1 MKTTSSSSI
10 LSMIFSLIVLS
21 LLSGC
26 QWLQLQNSVG
36 DWGESRSFIHAGDSA
51 MKSGQYVTA
60 IKQFEEAAK
69 LTPDDRVVYERLSE
83 GNWKL
88 GNQTRAIN
96 QMARAVQVS
105 DYDAQL
111 LYKLAELNFQYGD
124 LQRALEAINLSIQSE
139 PQSVDAR
146 ILRASVL
153 QAQGRIAK
161 TLDDLHFVLGVLD
174 EGDILRQVEM
184 QLKVAQ
190 IYIEQHRF
198 QNALSVVTTIPI
210 TKIDDELVIE
220 VYQIHAQT
228 LQQLGRLEDAQEK
241 LELALKLDGDHIET
255 YYRLAETHTLANNMA
270 SASLALKQTLALS
283 PQHQGALQ
291 LRQRISVPR

>member
-1 MKTTSSSSI
+1 MV
-10 LSMIFSLIVLS
+10 FSLIVLG

-26 QWLQLQNSVG
+26 QWLPLQDSVG
-36 DWGESRSFIHAGDSA
+36 DWGKSRSFIHAGDSA

-60 IKQFEEAAK
+60 IEQFEEAAK
-69 LTPDDRVVYERLSE
+69 LTPDDPVVYERLSE
-83 GNWKL
+83 GNWEL

-96 QMARAVQVS
+96 QMAQAVQAS
-105 DYDAQL
+105 DYDAQF

-124 LQRALEAINLSIQSE
+124 LQRALDAVNLSIQSE

-153 QAQGRIAK
+153 QEQGTTSKA
-161 TLDDLHFVLGVLD
+161 LDDLHFVLSVLD
-174 EGDILRQVEM
+174 EGDIARQVEM

-190 IYIEQHRF
+190 IYIQQQRF
-198 QNALSVVTTIPI
+198 QNALSVLTTIPI
-210 TKIDDELVIE
+210 TKIEDDLVIE
-220 VYQIHAQT
+220 VHQIHAQT
-228 LQQLGRLEDAQEK
+228 LQQLGRLEDAQEE

-255 YYRLAETHTLANNMA
+255 YYRLAEIHTLANNMA
-270 SASLALKQTLALS
+270 GASLALKQTLALS

>member
-1 MKTTSSSSI
+1 
-10 LSMIFSLIVLS
+10 
-21 LLSGC
+21 
-26 QWLQLQNSVG
+26 
-36 DWGESRSFIHAGDSA
+36 

-60 IKQFEEAAK
+60 IEQFEEAAK
-69 LTPDDRVVYERLSE
+69 LTPDDPVVYERLSE
-83 GNWKL
+83 GNWEI

-96 QMARAVQVS
+96 QMARAVQAS
-105 DYDAQL
+105 DYDPQL
-111 LYKLAELNFQYGD
+111 LCKLAELNFQHGD
-124 LQRALEAINLSIQSE
+124 LQRALEAVNLSIQSE

-153 QAQGRIAK
+153 QKQGTTAK
-161 TLDDLHFVLGVLD
+161 ALDDLHFVLGVLD
-174 EGDILRQVEM
+174 EGDIVRQVEM

-190 IYIEQHRF
+190 IYIQQHRF

-210 TKIDDELVIE
+210 TKIEDELVIE

-255 YYRLAETHTLANNMA
+255 YYRLAEIHTLANNMA
-270 SASLALKQTLALS
+270 GASLALKQTLALS

-291 LRQRISVPR
+291 LSQRISVPR

>member
-1 MKTTSSSSI
+1 MV
-10 LSMIFSLIVLS
+10 FSLIVLG

-36 DWGESRSFIHAGDSA
+36 DWGKSRAFIHAGDSA

-60 IKQFEEAAK
+60 IEQFEEAAK
-69 LTPDDRVVYERLSE
+69 LTPDDPVVYERLSE
-83 GNWKL
+83 GNWEL

-96 QMARAVQVS
+96 QMARAVQAS
-105 DYDAQL
+105 DYDAQF

-124 LQRALEAINLSIQSE
+124 LQRALEAVNLSIQSE

-153 QAQGRIAK
+153 QEQGTTSKA
-161 TLDDLHFVLGVLD
+161 LDDLHFVLSVLD
-174 EGDILRQVEM
+174 EGDIARQVEM
-184 QLKVAQ
+184 QLKVVQ
-190 IYIEQHRF
+190 IYIQQQRF

-210 TKIDDELVIE
+210 TKIEDDLVIE

-228 LQQLGRLEDAQEK
+228 LQQLGRLEDAQEE

-255 YYRLAETHTLANNMA
+255 YYRLAEIHTLTNNMA
-270 SASLALKQTLALS
+270 GASLALKQTLALS

-291 LRQRISVPR
+291 LRQRISVLR